1 MKQQLRAAAIV
12 GTGSYVPE
20 RILSNADLE
29 KMVDTSDEWISTRTG
44 IRERRLAGEGMA
56 TSDMAVEAA
65 KRAME
70 NARIRP
76 EDVDLL
82 IIATITP
89 DKLLPAAA
97 CYVQYKLG
105 LRQIPCFDL
114 VAACSGFIY
123 GIVAGSS
130 FIRAGVSTT
139 ALVVGAET
147 LSRITDY
154 EDRGTC
160 VLFGDG
166 AGAAVMAPADGRGE
180 ILYTTLGADGIGAEM
195 MQIPA
200 GGSLQP
206 TSQHTLES
214 RDHYMKIQGRA
225 VYKFAVE
232 KMVELVQ
239 DAVKQCS
246 LTLDDVKLIVPHQVN
261 RRILEAAAE
270 RLGIP
275 ISRVYVNIDR
285 YGNTSAASVP
295 IALDEAAREGRLQP
309 EDVVVLAAFGGG
321 LTWASAVV
329 RW

>member
-70 NARIRP
+70 NAKIRP

-139 ALVVGAET
+139 ALGSFIPMASSSRTTSRTCSRSSWPNCGSSTSLARAFIE
-147 LSRITDY
+147 LSKY
-154 EDRGTC
+154 C
-160 VLFGDG
+160 
-166 AGAAVMAPADGRGE
+166 
-180 ILYTTLGADGIGAEM
+180 
-195 MQIPA
+195 
-200 GGSLQP
+200 GS
-206 TSQHTLES
+206 T
-214 RDHYMKIQGRA
+214 
-225 VYKFAVE
+225 
-232 KMVELVQ
+232 
-239 DAVKQCS
+239 VK
-246 LTLDDVKLIVPHQVN
+246 
-261 RRILEAAAE
+261 
-270 RLGIP
+270 
-275 ISRVYVNIDR
+275 
-285 YGNTSAASVP
+285 
-295 IALDEAAREGRLQP
+295 
-309 EDVVVLAAFGGG
+309 
-321 LTWASAVV
+321 
-329 RW
+329 